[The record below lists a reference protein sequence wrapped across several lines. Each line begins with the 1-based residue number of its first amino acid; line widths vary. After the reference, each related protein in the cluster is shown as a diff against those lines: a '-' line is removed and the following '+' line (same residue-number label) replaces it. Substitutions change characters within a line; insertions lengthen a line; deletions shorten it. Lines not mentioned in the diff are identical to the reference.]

1 MAQTPRDELDAL
13 LNAVLPFAEQMLRQH
28 GDFYPFGATIGHD
41 GKISLVQAD
50 LGEDEEEIPDSPE
63 LVHLLYEGLKDQAV
77 RGEIRGGAVCTNVSI
92 RPDESEEETDAV
104 RVSLDHAK
112 HEPLDVFQPYAIER
126 TGDVVFG
133 AAVAVVVDPRVFGGA
148 A

>member
-1 MAQTPRDELDAL
+1 VAQTPRDELDAL

-28 GDFYPFGATIGHD
+28 GDFYPFGATIGRD

-50 LGEDEEEIPDSPE
+50 VGDEEEIPDSPE
-63 LVHLLYEGLKDQAV
+63 LVHILYEGLRDQAV
-77 RGEIRGGAVCTNVSI
+77 RGEIRGGAVCTNVAI
-92 RPDESEEETDAV
+92 RLHESDEETDVV

-112 HEPLDVFQPYAIER
+112 HEPLDVLQPYAIER
-126 TGDVVFG
+126 NGDVVFG
-133 AAVAVVVDPRVFGGA
+133 VTVAVAADPRVFGGA